1 VPGFGSD
8 ALDALLA
15 QEDELQLAA
24 FTNDTAWELGRRL
37 VETARGRGLAVTVD
51 IRRDEQQLF
60 HCALPG
66 TAADNDAW
74 IERKNRVV
82 RRFGHSSFYVGQSL
96 RRDGTTIAERFLLD
110 EAEYAP
116 HGGAF
121 PVIVR
126 DVGMVGTVTVSGL
139 PQEDDH
145 RLVVEVLR
153 AFLADPGG

>member
-1 VPGFGSD
+1 MAGDRD

-15 QEDELQLAA
+15 EEDELQFLT
-24 FTNDTAWELGRRL
+24 FMNDTAWELGRRL
-37 VETARGRGLAVTVD
+37 VDAARGEGLAVTID
-51 IRRDEQQLF
+51 IRRGDQQLF

-82 RRFGHSSFYVGQSL
+82 RRFGHSSFYVGESL
-96 RRDGTTIAERFLLD
+96 RRDGATIGERFLLD
-110 EAEYAP
+110 EREYAP

-139 PQEDDH
+139 PQEEDH

-153 AFLADPGG
+153 AFVAGAGA

>member
-1 VPGFGSD
+1 VIPADRD

-15 QEDELQLAA
+15 EEDELQFRA
-24 FTNDTAWELGRRL
+24 FTNDTAWELGSRL
-37 VETARGRGLAVTVD
+37 VETARDRGLAVTID
-51 IRRDEQQLF
+51 IRRGDQQLF

-82 RRFGHSSFYVGQSL
+82 RRFGHSSLYVGASL
-96 RRDGTTIAERFLLD
+96 RLDGTTIAARFLLD
-110 EAEYAP
+110 EREYAP

-121 PVIVR
+121 PVSVR
-126 DVGMVGTVTVSGL
+126 DVGVVGTVTVSGL

-153 AFLADPGG
+153 AFLAETAA